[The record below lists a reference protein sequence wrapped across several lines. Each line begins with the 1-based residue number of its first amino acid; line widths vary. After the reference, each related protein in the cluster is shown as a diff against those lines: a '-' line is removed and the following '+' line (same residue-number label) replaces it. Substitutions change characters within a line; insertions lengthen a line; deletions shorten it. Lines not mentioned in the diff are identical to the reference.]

1 MRFPV
6 FRIPPHAWTLSN
18 TAPARS
24 TVPGAVLSADTVSAL
39 GAVSCGEERDVITD
53 VICKQFQVAV

>member
-1 MRFPV
+1 MPG
-6 FRIPPHAWTLSN
+6 PCQTLHQLGLQCQ
-18 TAPARS
+18 
-24 TVPGAVLSADTVSAL
+24 VLFLSADTVSAL